1 MEEINIQEFFEKF
14 FQINKNEFDLK
25 FDDKFLYDEYNL
37 STLKRILKVLS
48 GHLEYFADNTPV
60 ENKRRAGF
68 LLLKH
73 DMRSFVENDRAEVI
87 YRLREL
93 FKATTEKN
101 INIYNILY
109 STVLTDANLNSYFDG
124 FSKEKIVLYKSEQH
138 NFRNIYRC
146 LQDTLNL
153 TDEETARM
161 FEKCTSLM
169 SKSTTLKI
177 TNITS
182 LLKRLIVWDK
192 ESRVYKRLFNDEE
205 VFSILKANPSLLSS
219 SENKI
224 KDSLSFIAKKVH
236 NILLRQNVK
245 DSDFLVEKQK
255 FVKKLLMGNSSLLL
269 IDTVKIKNG
278 EWFVRNN
285 LKENISENY
294 YKVLCELYNEPKFFA
309 TLNDLKYLDL
319 YNNAEKNINCLEKFV
334 GKELTENY
342 IKENPYF
349 LVMKNNDF
357 EFLLTSIAKIDRENE
372 NKELMQK
379 FLFMGKSL
387 FGKNYKFK
395 VDDVIDRLKEGKCR
409 KKIEIDL
416 KDDAQ
421 CFKKFVKLF
430 VEDNSRQEELL
441 VRANNLVDFGEI
453 YNRKNN
459 IFEKDLKTTENQL
472 EMLNQIMQNG
482 NVRFKRDY
490 INCVTKNVTHLIE
503 SMFSIFNAT
512 NFEEIKLNE
521 KEKISETKNYIE
533 EISEIYNSKRSK
545 LSKLYSGVDDLYDR
559 AMKFLSDN
567 LKEIVCEKPLY
578 EKFNSRIKDVYVK
591 QVTDVFN
598 TEPTAQCNMLTNNID
613 VQVDEN
619 LVTAF
624 NSLQKCFEK
633 TYEMGD
639 IGLNFQK

>member
-1 MEEINIQEFFEKF
+1 MEEINIQEFFENY
-14 FQINKNEFDLK
+14 FQINKKEFDLK
-25 FDDKFLYDEYNL
+25 FDDRFLHNEYNL
-37 STLKRILKVLS
+37 SMLKRILKVLS
-48 GHLEYFADNTPV
+48 GHLEYFADKTPV

-73 DMRSFVENDRAEVI
+73 DMHSFVDKNQSEVMN
-87 YRLREL
+87 RLREL

-124 FSKEKIVLYKSEQH
+124 FSGEKIVLYKSEQH

-153 TDEETARM
+153 TDEETVRM

-182 LLKRLIVWDK
+182 LVKRLIVWDK
-192 ESRVYKRLFNDEE
+192 EVKIYKRLFDSEE
-205 VFSILKANPSLLSS
+205 AFSILKANPSLLSS
-219 SENKI
+219 SESKI
-224 KDSLSFIAKKVH
+224 KNSFSFIASKVH
-236 NILLRQNVK
+236 YILLRQNVK
-245 DSDFLVEKQK
+245 DSDFLIEKQK
-255 FVKKLLMGNSSLLL
+255 FVKKLLTGNSSLLL

-278 EWFVRNN
+278 EWFVRND
-285 LKENISENY
+285 LKEIISENY
-294 YKVLCELYNEPKFFA
+294 YRVLSKLYNEPKYFS
-309 TLNDLKYLDL
+309 TLNDLKYWDL
-319 YNNAEKNINCLEKFV
+319 YNYAEKNINCLEKFV
-334 GKELTENY
+334 GTELTADY

-349 LVMKNNDF
+349 LVMKNKDF
-357 EFLLTSIAKIDRENE
+357 EFLLTSIANFDRKNE

-395 VDDVIDRLKEGKCR
+395 VDDVINRLKEGKCR

-430 VEDNSRQEELL
+430 VEENRQEELL
-441 VRANNLVDFGEI
+441 ERANNIVSFAEI
-453 YNRKNN
+453 YNRKSK
-459 IFEKDLKTTENQL
+459 IFENDLKRTEKQF

-482 NVRFKRDY
+482 NVRFKRDF
-490 INCVTKNVTHLIE
+490 INCITKNVTNLTE
-503 SMFSIFNAT
+503 SMYKLFDAT
-512 NFEEIKLNE
+512 DFEEIKLNE
-521 KEKISETKNYIE
+521 KEIIFNSKVFIE
-533 EISEIYNSKRSK
+533 EISEIYNSKCSK
-545 LSKLYSGVDDLYDR
+545 MSKIYSGVDDLFDR
-559 AMKFLSDN
+559 VKNYLFDN
-567 LKEIVCEKPLY
+567 LNEIAYGQPMYK
-578 EKFNSRIKDVYVK
+578 KFNSRIKDAYVK
-591 QVTDVFN
+591 QVTEVFN
-598 TEPTAQCNMLTNNID
+598 TKPTAQCNMLTTNID

-624 NSLQKCFEK
+624 NGLQKSFEK
-633 TYEMGD
+633 TYEIGD